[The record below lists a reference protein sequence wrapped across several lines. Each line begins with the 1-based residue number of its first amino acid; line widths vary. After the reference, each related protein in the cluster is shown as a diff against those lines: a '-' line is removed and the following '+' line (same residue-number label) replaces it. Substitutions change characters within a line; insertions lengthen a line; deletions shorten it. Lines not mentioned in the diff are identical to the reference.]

1 MIYWSEDDLRRNAM
15 IYHNVLEAI
24 GETPMIELQRM
35 ARPDM
40 ARVLVKYEGLN
51 VGGSIKTRTA
61 LNMIEAGEQAGRI
74 TPDTIIVEPTSGNQG
89 IGLALIGA
97 VRGYRTIII
106 MPDSVSE
113 ERRLL
118 VRHYGAEVRLVHDD
132 GDIGAC
138 IEECVQMAL
147 RMAEE
152 DPHVFVP
159 QQFSNPANPEVHRE
173 HTAKEILQA
182 VDGPIDGF
190 CSGIGTGGTITGI
203 GQVLREANPQM
214 EIWAVEPE
222 NAAILAGGNV
232 GTHLQMGIGDGL
244 IPDNLDRTI
253 YSHIYVV
260 SDEEAIETARDL
272 ARKEGLMCGI
282 SSGTNV
288 AAALKL
294 AEKLGPG
301 KTVVTVLPDT
311 AERYFSTP
319 LFER

>member
-61 LNMIEAGEQAGRI
+61 LNMIEAGERAGRI

-260 SDEEAIETARDL
+260 SDEEATETARDL

>member
-1 MIYWSEDDLRRNAM
+1 MIYN
-15 IYHNVLEAI
+15 NVLEAM
-24 GETPMIELQRM
+24 GATPMIALQRM
-35 ARPDM
+35 TNPEHAG
-40 ARVLVKYEGLN
+40 VLVKYEGLN

-61 LNMIEAGEQAGRI
+61 FNMIVTGEREGLI
-74 TPDTIIVEPTSGNQG
+74 TKDTIIVEPTSGNQG

-97 VRGYRTIII
+97 VRGYKTIII
-106 MPDSVSE
+106 MPDSVSQ

-118 VRHYGAEVRLVHDD
+118 VKHYGAEVRLVHDD

-138 IEECVQMAL
+138 IEECLQTAL

-152 DPHVFVP
+152 NPNVYIP
-159 QQFSNPANPEVHRE
+159 QQFTNPANPLVHKQ
-173 HTAKEILQA
+173 HTATEILGRVA
-182 VDGPIDGF
+182 GPIDGF
-190 CSGIGTGGTITGI
+190 CSGIGTGGTISGAGKI
-203 GQVLREANPQM
+203 LKAVNPDM

-222 NAAILAGGNV
+222 NAAILAGGTI

-244 IPDNLDRTI
+244 IPKNLDQNI
-253 YSHIYVV
+253 YDDIYVV
-260 SDEEAIETARDL
+260 SDEEAIRTAKDL
-272 ARKEGLMCGI
+272 ARLEGLMCGI

-294 AEKLGPG
+294 AAKLGKG

-319 LFER
+319 LFDKE